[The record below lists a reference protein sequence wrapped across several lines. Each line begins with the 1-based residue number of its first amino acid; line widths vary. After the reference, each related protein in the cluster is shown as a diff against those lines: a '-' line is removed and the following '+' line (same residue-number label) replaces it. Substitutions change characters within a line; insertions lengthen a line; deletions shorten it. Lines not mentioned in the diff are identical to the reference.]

1 MNTDEDLVCTQ
12 CLLCNRQLVDGIL
25 CLRPRS
31 VRPARGPPTP
41 PARAAAKTRTASTA
55 QTSAAARAA
64 FAAQAVATAR
74 AAAKVEPIGLSNPH
88 SNGSPLMAWG
98 WETANICQSKL
109 SWVLL
114 GFGEWKADKASPHT
128 LGGTR
133 LEESQGTGLG
143 GAERGYCGF
152 PLRRG
157 VMFILQGQV
166 LQTPATGLGLPSNQQ
181 NRGVS
186 RHKRST

>member
-1 MNTDEDLVCTQ
+1 MCGLREDAPCQNHALNTDEDLVCTQ
-12 CLLCNRQLVDGIL
+12 CLICNRQLVDGIL

-41 PARAAAKTRTASTA
+41 PARAAAKTRTALTA

-128 LGGTR
+128 LGCTR
-133 LEESQGTGLG
+133 GV
-143 GAERGYCGF
+143 YCGS

-157 VMFILQGQV
+157 VMFVILGF
-166 LQTPATGLGLPSNQQ
+166 
-181 NRGVS
+181 
-186 RHKRST
+186 KW

>member
-1 MNTDEDLVCTQ
+1 M
-12 CLLCNRQLVDGIL
+12 LCNRQLVDGIL

-31 VRPARGPPTP
+31 VRPAREPPTS
-41 PARAAAKTRTASTA
+41 PARAAAKTRTALTA

-114 GFGEWKADKASPHT
+114 GFGEWKADKK
-128 LGGTR
+128 R
-133 LEESQGTGLG
+133 Q
-143 GAERGYCGF
+143 
-152 PLRRG
+152 
-157 VMFILQGQV
+157 
-166 LQTPATGLGLPSNQQ
+166 NQQ
-181 NRGVS
+181 PIARGSLKKIFCYSNCSPELKLYSILVLRGVS
-186 RHKRST
+186 